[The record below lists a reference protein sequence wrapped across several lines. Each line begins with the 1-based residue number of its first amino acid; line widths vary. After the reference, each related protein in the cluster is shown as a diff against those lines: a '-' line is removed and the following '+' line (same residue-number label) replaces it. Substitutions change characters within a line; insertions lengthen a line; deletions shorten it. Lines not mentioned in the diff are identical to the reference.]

1 VQKASEEQEHRLNY
15 ALIMI
20 FGAALSMFN
29 ARAAPL
35 NDLKVIIKDDLDN
48 TTKVFQKGLLDQLKK
63 ILHNFGKRKSSK
75 AKTGRFIE
83 QLTILSIIDALTAL
97 GVGSPKLAKLE
108 DDAKAFCSVVQ
119 DSELHIGKRLE
130 TFMAVHRA
138 DAIEEEL
145 LGGDVSTV
153 IGRQSITQKTVAST
167 TSKDK
172 RAKLKLLDSIFGP
185 GLVGLSRLDKLLAAR
200 QVIISIKD
208 IPKSTEKEDLNEVN
222 EKENEGCLDLSEAY
236 SILCGNLWKVS
247 GVRQFCIISE
257 TLELMLR
264 TMVDSLSRHPQSL
277 SNTQPGT
284 FHDPI
289 QHRHDPR

>member
-1 VQKASEEQEHRLNY
+1 MASEEEEHRLNY

-35 NDLKVIIKDDLDN
+35 NDLKVIIKGDLDN
-48 TTKVFQKGLLDQLKK
+48 TTKAFRKGLFDQLEK
-63 ILHNFGKRKSSK
+63 ILHSSGKKKSSK
-75 AKTGRFIE
+75 VKTSQTIE
-83 QLTILSIIDALTAL
+83 HLTILSIIDALTAL
-97 GVGSPKLAKLE
+97 GVGSSKLAKLE
-108 DDAKAFCSVVQ
+108 GDAKAFCSVVQ

-138 DAIEEEL
+138 DLIGEEL

-153 IGRQSITQKTVAST
+153 IGRQSITQETVASMT
-167 TSKDK
+167 GKDK
-172 RAKLKLLDSIFGP
+172 QAKLKLLDSIFGP

-208 IPKSTEKEDLNEVN
+208 IPKSTEKEDPNEVN
-222 EKENEGCLDLSEAY
+222 EKENERYFDLSEAY

-247 GVRQFCIISE
+247 GVRQFCVISE

-264 TMVDSLSRHPQSL
+264 TMVNSLSHHHRAFLIHK
-277 SNTQPGT
+277 PGA

-289 QHRHDPR
+289 QHRHNSW